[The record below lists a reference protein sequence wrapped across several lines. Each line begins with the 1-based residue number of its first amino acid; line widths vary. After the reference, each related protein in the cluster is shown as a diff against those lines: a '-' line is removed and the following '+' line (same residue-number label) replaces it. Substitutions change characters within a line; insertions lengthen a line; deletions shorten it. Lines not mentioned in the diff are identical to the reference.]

1 MRIAVAVMVV
11 CLCTATGRSEEPK
24 AKVEPAKPLTE
35 ARVRWNKLAEGV
47 TAVSPL
53 GAVGFIWDENVFPHP
68 TFKGGS
74 ENAYGTFA
82 GLLLNFLDAK
92 GNFDYLAKNNLFDT
106 PLRYAPPGGK
116 EFKVDWTLRKLI
128 NSLGEDSAY
137 GDHNEAVRKGLKAH
151 AKKIAELAKKGDK

>member
-11 CLCTATGRSEEPK
+11 CLCTATSGGEEPK
-24 AKVEPAKPLTE
+24 AKVEPAKALNE

-47 TAVSPL
+47 TAVSPI
-53 GAVGFIWDENVFPHP
+53 GVVGFTWEENVFPHP

-82 GLLLNFLDAK
+82 GLLLNYLDAK
-92 GNFDYLAKNNLFDT
+92 GNFDYLAENKLFDM

-116 EFKVDWTLRKLI
+116 EQKVDWTLGKLI
-128 NSLGEDSAY
+128 NSLGEEVAF

-151 AKKIAELAKKGDK
+151 AKKIAEIAKPK